1 MREHKKKQLDQELT
15 EFNQKT
21 QTQDSLYDELKKL
34 DQKKKLPSE
43 QEEIERRRQIL
54 KGVKTQID
62 KDELEQKQKQYER
75 KMNDLED
82 KVSSKEEAQK
92 RKEAD
97 RLAEER
103 ALQDAKKAKA
113 DQSKD
118 FLDNIQAFS
127 IE

>member
-1 MREHKKKQLDQELT
+1 
-15 EFNQKT
+15 
-21 QTQDSLYDELKKL
+21 
-34 DQKKKLPSE
+34 
-43 QEEIERRRQIL
+43 
-54 KGVKTQID
+54 
-62 KDELEQKQKQYER
+62 
-75 KMNDLED
+75 MNDLED

-113 DQSKD
+113 EQSKD

>member
-1 MREHKKKQLDQELT
+1 MDQELT

-118 FLDNIQAFS
+118 FLYNIQAFS

>member
-1 MREHKKKQLDQELT
+1 MKMT
-15 EFNQKT
+15 EIPTIKT
-21 QTQDSLYDELKKL
+21 TKIAA
-34 DQKKKLPSE
+34 PTTVGSE
-43 QEEIERRRQIL
+43 SI
-54 KGVKTQID
+54 
-62 KDELEQKQKQYER
+62 R

-113 DQSKD
+113 EQSKD